1 MLGVWPSLSGFR
13 QTYFASVF
21 SRSFFYAMPLL
32 FVPKGRGF
40 FLWKILD
47 TNRTKIARLDKQK
60 ALQNKIFTVA
70 LIKIL
75 EMLITSMIK
84 LLAWLS

>member
-40 FLWKILD
+40 FLWKIYFEFKEMIELKKAKL
-47 TNRTKIARLDKQK
+47 NKQK
-60 ALQNKIFTVA
+60 SPETKAFSLYFYAPCMN
-70 LIKIL
+70 L
-75 EMLITSMIK
+75 
-84 LLAWLS
+84 

>member
-40 FLWKILD
+40 FVENLFKLRQRRLNILYCLILNFKTVLW
-47 TNRTKIARLDKQK
+47 A
-60 ALQNKIFTVA
+60 VY
-70 LIKIL
+70 
-75 EMLITSMIK
+75 S
-84 LLAWLS
+84 

>member
-1 MLGVWPSLSGFR
+1 MCLKEGD
-13 QTYFASVF
+13 
-21 SRSFFYAMPLL
+21 
-32 FVPKGRGF
+32 
-40 FLWKILD
+40 FLVWKILD

-84 LLAWLS
+84 LLA

>member
-1 MLGVWPSLSGFR
+1 MCNHLYQVFVKHILFQSSL
-13 QTYFASVF
+13 VV
-21 SRSFFYAMPLL
+21 FFYAMPLL

-84 LLAWLS
+84 LLA